1 MTASKPV
8 ARALASAGDLA
19 SAVVKYGEA
28 AVAKV
33 SGKER
38 EQIESEL
45 RQAKAVGQFTVLMA
59 VSKVKAAITPDE
71 ASVAPPAEST
81 VVTESVPHG
90 EAPACIDEYDSLTAS
105 QIVPLLAD
113 LTADERREVLAYES
127 ARRGRNSILK
137 ELQRLA

>member
-19 SAVVKYGEA
+19 NAVVKYGEA

-59 VSKVKAAITPDE
+59 VSKLKAAMTPEE
-71 ASVAPPAEST
+71 APTPSPAEPT
-81 VVTESVPHG
+81 VATEPVPQG
-90 EAPACIDEYDSLTAS
+90 EAPTCIDEYDSLTAS

-113 LTADERREVLAYES
+113 LTADERSEVLAYES

>member
-1 MTASKPV
+1 M
-8 ARALASAGDLA
+8 
-19 SAVVKYGEA
+19 
-28 AVAKV
+28 
-33 SGKER
+33 
-38 EQIESEL
+38 
-45 RQAKAVGQFTVLMA
+45 
-59 VSKVKAAITPDE
+59 KAAITPDE